1 MTLLSLLFLTSS
13 FLLLPPSSLPAPL
26 SGYLVHPL
34 HVLTQP
40 PRRGE
45 AGGAHLAGEGLLP
58 RVHPL
63 VCQEGRLALQL
74 LLAVSALE
82 LRLRV
87 HLPVVLQAG
96 HVAEALP
103 ALLAQELVLRG
114 VGNVPVLPAQGQGL
128 EGLGALRA
136 GVGEVLVLGA
146 PVLLEGLL
154 GGELLA
160 ALVAVVE
167 EVGQPLLVLL
177 FGSLGGISV
186 GLLCANVKV
195 ALVPTN

>member
-1 MTLLSLLFLTSS
+1 M
-13 FLLLPPSSLPAPL
+13 
-26 SGYLVHPL
+26 
-34 HVLTQP
+34 
-40 PRRGE
+40 
-45 AGGAHLAGEGLLP
+45 
-58 RVHPL
+58 
-63 VCQEGRLALQL
+63 
-74 LLAVSALE
+74 SALK
-82 LRLRV
+82 LRLGV
-87 HLPVVLQAG
+87 HLPVVLQPG

-114 VGNVPVLPAQGQGL
+114 VRNVPVLPAQGKGL
-128 EGLGALRA
+128 EGLLALWA

-177 FGSLGGISV
+177 FGSLVGGISV
-186 GLLCANVKV
+186 GLLSANVKV

>member
-1 MTLLSLLFLTSS
+1 M
-13 FLLLPPSSLPAPL
+13 
-26 SGYLVHPL
+26 
-34 HVLTQP
+34 
-40 PRRGE
+40 
-45 AGGAHLAGEGLLP
+45 
-58 RVHPL
+58 HPL
-63 VCQEGRLALQL
+63 VCQEGRLTLQL

-82 LRLRV
+82 LRLGV
-87 HLPVVLQAG
+87 HLPVVLQPG

-114 VGNVPVLPAQGQGL
+114 VRNVPVLPAQGQGL

-177 FGSLGGISV
+177 FGSLGGNSV
-186 GLLCANVKV
+186 GLLSANVKV
-195 ALVPTN
+195 ALVPTI